1 MKIGFIGLG
10 KMGAAIAGNILKAG
24 HELTVWN
31 RSPEPVAELEK
42 QGARRAAKPEDALR
56 GDALFT
62 MLASDAAMRAVGLDG
77 KLLDGAKKDL
87 IHSNCAT
94 VSTEFARELI
104 EAHEKH
110 GLHYV
115 ASPVFG
121 RPDAAANAHLI
132 VVAGGAARH
141 IEKLKPVYEKIGRY
155 TAIVGDTPEK
165 ANLFKIAGNFLIA
178 STLEMLGEAV
188 ALLRKGDVD
197 PAQFHDV
204 MANSLFAGPVFQGYG
219 AAIVHRKFEPAG
231 FGLKLGLKDVDLARS
246 AAKELDMTMPLADLV
261 AVHFNEAIR
270 AGLGEKDWSA
280 VSSIIAKKAGL
291 G

>member
-1 MKIGFIGLG
+1 MKIGFLGLG
-10 KMGAAIAGNILKAG
+10 KMGAAMAANILKAG

-31 RSPEPVAELEK
+31 RSPEPVAALEK
-42 QGARRAAKPEDALR
+42 LGAKRASKAEDALQ

-62 MLASDAAMRAVGLDG
+62 MLASDAAMRAVGLDS
-77 KLLDGAKKDL
+77 KLLEGAKKGL

-94 VSTEFARELI
+94 ISTEFARELTA
-104 EAHEKH
+104 AHERR

-121 RPDAAANAHLI
+121 RPDAAERAHLI
-132 VVAGGAARH
+132 VVAAGAAKH
-141 IEKLKPVYEKIGRY
+141 IDTLKPVYEKIGRHL
-155 TAIVGDTPEK
+155 ALVGDAPEK
-165 ANLFKIAGNFLIA
+165 ANLFKITGNFLIA

-188 ALLRKGDVD
+188 ALLRKGGVD

-219 AAIVHRKFEPAG
+219 AAIVHKKFEPAG
-231 FGLKLGLKDVDLARS
+231 FELKLGLKDVELARS
-246 AAKELDMTMPLADLV
+246 AAKELDMTMPLADL
-261 AVHFNEAIR
+261 AASHFNEAIKD
-270 AGLGEKDWSA
+270 GKGEKDWSA